1 MIPDLSVLW
10 VIVLVLALTL
20 VVQRFL
26 FGPLLRVMHARESA
40 TAKAL
45 ALAAEADRRAQT
57 AAADY
62 ESQMSAAR
70 NEVYRQMEQVRR
82 DALERRAAFV
92 AQARQEAEATRS
104 KAVRDLDASVAA
116 ARTALTTDAVT
127 LSQSIVERVLER
139 RVS

>member
-1 MIPDLSVLW
+1 VIPDLSVLW

-26 FGPLLRVMHARESA
+26 FGPLLRVMHARDSA

-82 DALERRAAFV
+82 DALERRATFV
-92 AQARQEAEATRS
+92 AQARQEAEATRT

>member
-1 MIPDLSVLW
+1 VIPDLSVLW

>member
-1 MIPDLSVLW
+1 VIPDLSVLW

-92 AQARQEAEATRS
+92 AQARQEAEATRT

>member
-10 VIVLVLALTL
+10 VIVLVLGLTL
-20 VVQRFL
+20 IVQRFF
-26 FGPLLRVMHARESA
+26 FGPLLRVMHERESA
-40 TAKAL
+40 TKKAL
-45 ALAAEADRRAQT
+45 ALAAEADRRAHA

-62 ESQMSAAR
+62 EAQMSAAR
-70 NEVYRQMEQVRR
+70 NDVYRQMEQVRR
-82 DALERRAAFV
+82 EALDRRAAFV
-92 AQARQEAEATRS
+92 AQARQEAEASRA
-104 KAVRDLDASVAA
+104 KAVREIEASVAA

>member
-92 AQARQEAEATRS
+92 AQARQEAEATRT

>member
-10 VIVLVLALTL
+10 VIVLVLALTFI
-20 VVQRFL
+20 VQRFF
-26 FGPLLRVMHARESA
+26 FGPLLHVMRAREGA
-40 TAKAL
+40 VAKAQ

-57 AAADY
+57 ATADY
-62 ESQMSAAR
+62 DAQMSAAR

-82 DALERRAAFV
+82 DALERRATFV